1 MSSEAFWNRW
11 WTLLRHQRAL
21 WLLALVRQVPGLLLA
36 LLFVPFAFAAP
47 ALEVLNS
54 PEAFEAWVEQ
64 NLDTLLGASVAVA
77 CLGFVVGLA
86 AFVLASWSRAGMFA
100 LVRRVWGEET
110 RPVPWRAAIQG
121 LLGPTLRLLGLKLV
135 GLVLLVG
142 VPLAL
147 LFGSLSLTIDN
158 EDPGPFLA
166 VFLGGLCLY
175 GLAAL
180 ALWPWW
186 QGLRVALVV
195 EHPAPL
201 GETLRAYWNTMRRGW
216 LGMYAMVLVHLG
228 VALALGL
235 MVQIVAAPLNFL
247 SMAIPEESGAFWA
260 LSILIGLVLVALQS
274 GVRFLQELVMDTG
287 WAALYT
293 HYRFGEP
300 ASAVATVWTPATA
313 PGPEVGSPGPGMDH
327 EATDPGD
334 APTVFPPSPPPPPP
348 SPPGPA
354 A

>member
-1 MSSEAFWNRW
+1 MSSDVFWNRW

-21 WLLALVRQVPGLLLA
+21 WLLALVRQVPGLLMA
-36 LLFVPFAFAAP
+36 LLFVPFVFAMP
-47 ALEVLNS
+47 ALDVLNS
-54 PEAFEAWVEQ
+54 PEALEAWVAQ
-64 NLDTLLGASVAVA
+64 NLDTLLGASLALT
-77 CLGFVVGLA
+77 CLALVVGLA
-86 AFVLASWSRAGMFA
+86 AFVLAAWSRAGMFG

-110 RPVPWRAAIQG
+110 RPVPWREATQG
-121 LLGPTLRLLGLKLV
+121 LLGPTLRLLGLKLL
-135 GLVLLVG
+135 GLFVLVG

-147 LFGSLSLTIDN
+147 LFGGLSLTIDN
-158 EDPGPFLA
+158 DDPGPFLA

-180 ALWPWW
+180 VLWPWW
-186 QGLRVALVV
+186 QGLRVALAV

-201 GETLRAYWNTMRRGW
+201 GETLRAYWETMRRGW
-216 LGMYAMVLVHLG
+216 LGMYAMVLVQVG

-247 SMAIPEESGAFWA
+247 SMSIPEEGDAFWV
-260 LSILIGLVLVALQS
+260 LSGLVGVVLALLQV
-274 GVRFLQELVMDTG
+274 GVRFLQDLVMDTG

-300 ASAVATVWTPATA
+300 ASAAAADWTPAAA
-313 PGPEVGSPGPGMDH
+313 PGPEVGSPGPGVDD

-334 APTVFPPSPPPPPP
+334 DLTAFPPPPPPPPP
-348 SPPGPA
+348 SPPSPA